1 MEFQAPLRSS
11 VRVSSTHSRSVTR
24 RYMRTR
30 PYSIPRRCSLDLLTR
45 SISPTELRTTPV
57 RSTVILLG
65 LKVSRLL
72 SCAHTLSKLA
82 LEWDLRNND
91 QRAMEIVTNSFCAV
105 HSLIIRLAGVLLT
118 LSLGWWCY
126 GRRDLVH
133 HRWESSCDVWRDD
146 G

>member
-1 MEFQAPLRSS
+1 M
-11 VRVSSTHSRSVTR
+11 
-24 RYMRTR
+24 
-30 PYSIPRRCSLDLLTR
+30 
-45 SISPTELRTTPV
+45 
-57 RSTVILLG
+57 VILLG
-65 LKVSRLL
+65 LKVSRLQL
-72 SCAHTLSKLA
+72 SCAHTLSELT

-105 HSLIIRLAGVLLT
+105 RSMIIWLAGVLLT

-133 HRWESSCDVWRDD
+133 HRWESSCDVRRDD